1 MGYKAVCFDI
11 DGTLYPAKVMNRRLL
26 ALGLRHPVFAMKY
39 NRMRRSYR
47 ELQDGFEG
55 DPSLKDASLRDAA
68 LGNASLRVREA
79 VILQKNYGVCRNKDI
94 GLVVDRLDSWIY
106 RPMEKLYRKTTPY
119 DGVVRTFQSLK
130 EKGALVGV
138 FSDFPLFDKLGS
150 MGLSQYVDFAASSED
165 VGFLKPSVHCF
176 EHLLYNMGLKPSEV
190 LYVGDSYSKDVVGAH
205 SAGMDAVLVNSKGGA
220 GMYPLACGVFHT
232 WADFD
237 GWLSGRMED
246 V

>member
-1 MGYKAVCFDI
+1 MDYKAVCFDI

-47 ELQDGFEG
+47 ELQDGFE
-55 DPSLKDASLRDAA
+55 DESVLENEPLKD
-68 LGNASLRVREA
+68 ASLRVREA
-79 VILQKNYGVCRNKDI
+79 TILQKNYGVCRNKDI
-94 GLVVDRLDSWIY
+94 GLVVDRLESWIY
-106 RPMEKLYRKTTPY
+106 RPMEKLYRTTIPY

-138 FSDFPLFDKLGS
+138 FSDFPLFDKLGA
-150 MGLSQYVDFAASSED
+150 MGLFQYVDFAASSED

-176 EHLLYNMGLKPSEV
+176 EHLLYNMGLKPGEV
-190 LYVGDSYSKDVVGAH
+190 LYVGDSYSKDVVGARN
-205 SAGMDAVLVNSKGGA
+205 AGMDAVLVNAKGDA
-220 GMYPLACGVFHT
+220 DRYPLACGVFHT
-232 WADFD
+232 WASFD

>member
-1 MGYKAVCFDI
+1 MVYRAVCFDI

-26 ALGLRHPVFAMKY
+26 ALGLRHPAFAMKY

-47 ELQDGFEG
+47 ELQDGFED
-55 DPSLKDASLRDAA
+55 DPSLKDASLR
-68 LGNASLRVREA
+68 VREA
-79 VILQKNYGVCRNKDI
+79 TILQKNYGICEKKDI
-94 GLVVDRLDSWIY
+94 GVVEDRLEKWIY
-106 RPMEKLYRKTTPY
+106 EPMKRLYANTKPY
-119 DGVVRTFQSLK
+119 DGVSQTFQSLK
-130 EKGALVGV
+130 ENGVLVGV

-150 MGLSQYVDFAASSED
+150 MGLSKYVDFAASSED

-176 EHLLYNMGLKPSEV
+176 EHLLYNMDLRPCEV
-190 LYVGDSYSKDVVGAH
+190 LYVGDSYSKDVAGAH
-205 SAGMDAVLVNSKGGA
+205 NAGIDAVLVNAKGGA
-220 GMYPLACGVFHT
+220 DRYPLACGVFST

>member
-47 ELQDGFEG
+47 ELQDGFEE
-55 DPSLKDASLRDAA
+55 DSSLND
-68 LGNASLRVREA
+68 ASLRVREA
-79 VILQKNYGVCRNKDI
+79 SILQKNYGVCRNKDI
-94 GLVVDRLDSWIY
+94 GLVVDRLESWIY

-130 EKGALVGV
+130 EKGVLVGV

-150 MGLSQYVDFAASSED
+150 MGLSRYVDFVASSED

-176 EHLLYNMGLKPSEV
+176 EYLLYNMDLKPDEV

-205 SAGMDAVLVNSKGGA
+205 NAGMNAVLVNAKGDA
-220 GMYPLACGVFHT
+220 GRYPLACGVFPT
-232 WADFD
+232 WACFD

>member
-1 MGYKAVCFDI
+1 MDYKAVCFDI

-47 ELQDGFEG
+47 ELQGGFED
-55 DPSLKDASLRDAA
+55 DPSLKDASLR
-68 LGNASLRVREA
+68 VREA
-79 VILQKNYGVCRNKDI
+79 TILQKNYGICEKKDI
-94 GLVVDRLDSWIY
+94 GVVEDRL
-106 RPMEKLYRKTTPY
+106 E
-119 DGVVRTFQSLK
+119 
-130 EKGALVGV
+130 
-138 FSDFPLFDKLGS
+138 KLGS
-150 MGLSQYVDFAASSED
+150 MGLSKYVDFAASSEN

-176 EHLLYNMGLKPSEV
+176 EHLLYNMDLKPCEV
-190 LYVGDSYSKDVVGAH
+190 LYVGDSYSKDVAGAYN
-205 SAGMDAVLVNSKGGA
+205 AGIDAVLVNAKGGA
-220 GMYPLACGVFHT
+220 DRYPLACGVFST